1 MFGEIFRNPTERNK
15 VLYVHGEH
23 TGRLKGCLPQKS
35 GVLYTARLQSR
46 LGLRLVILLGQ
57 RNFWSNIC
65 HIKNLKQSKAIDDV
79 FTKFELIDPRLLILH
94 SLSWSDSSG
103 FLFFL
108 HRSVWHLVRG
118 QGHSIHINN
127 PISNIHVHNIIKP
140 CTIPSGLYM
149 YCNVWGCFTFI
160 YCYMCLLTDRRI
172 QGPASSRQA
181 DTYSWTLAVR

>member
-1 MFGEIFRNPTERNK
+1 MFGELFRNPTKGNK

-23 TGRLKGCLPQKS
+23 TGRLEGCLPQKS

-46 LGLRLVILLGQ
+46 LGLRLVILSGQ
-57 RNFWSNIC
+57 RKYWLNIWTMSYKEFNW
-65 HIKNLKQSKAIDDV
+65 HQAAIL
-79 FTKFELIDPRLLILH
+79 TLII
-94 SLSWSDSSG
+94 
-103 FLFFL
+103 
-108 HRSVWHLVRG
+108 LVRFIWILVFSSLFSLTSGQG
-118 QGHSIHINN
+118 QGHSIQINN
-127 PISNIHVHNIIKP
+127 PISNIHVCNIIKP

-149 YCNVWGCFTFI
+149 HCNVWGCFTFI